1 MAGQVAETSRL
12 LADVATLTAKHHAMG
27 GGSIDVARHRGARW
41 LPMQPGLK
49 SPMAAIGASLA
60 VMAADVPPA
69 GCHRCYFGSQRNRES
84 DDGCHQAPPRGIMSL
99 RGVEDAIMP
108 FSISA
113 AMLSSQMIV
122 TVADRVPQFDTG
134 PSCRESTVPDC
145 LSMEKFAQ
153 DKLIKDWPTFTA
165 QDRAMCVMEEKMSG
179 PPSYVGWLTCLEINA
194 NARNAEANAAN
205 SSAPAA
211 TTGGAGLRPHGR
223 IRRRQ

>member
-1 MAGQVAETSRL
+1 VKKTLVGPISSAAPVVVVAS
-12 LADVATLTAKHHAMG
+12 AASGVDG
-27 GGSIDVARHRGARW
+27 GARW

-49 SPMAAIGASLA
+49 SPMAAIGAILA
-60 VMAADVPPA
+60 TS
-69 GCHRCYFGSQRNRES
+69 GIGRG

-99 RGVEDAIMP
+99 RVVEDAIMP

-113 AMLSSQMIV
+113 AMLSSQLIV
-122 TVADRVPQFDTG
+122 TVADRVPQFDAG

-145 LSMEKFAQ
+145 LSMAKFAQ

-165 QDRAMCVMEEKMSG
+165 KDRAMCVMEEKMSG

-194 NARNAEANAAN
+194 NARIAEANAAN

-211 TTGGAGLRPHGR
+211 ATGSAGLRPHGR